1 MDADLIPETAAV
13 DRKKATGSGQEKSRS
28 RNPGPANPQPGPREA
43 FNGKGRPFSIVKEQ
57 MTRGQVLQNHLF
69 AGNRKM
75 GNIPK
80 NQNPDR
86 FLGAPI
92 GGRKNENPNAKE
104 KTEISGQDS

>member
-1 MDADLIPETAAV
+1 
-13 DRKKATGSGQEKSRS
+13 
-28 RNPGPANPQPGPREA
+28 
-43 FNGKGRPFSIVKEQ
+43 
-57 MTRGQVLQNHLF
+57 
-69 AGNRKM
+69 M

-86 FLGAPI
+86 FLGAHI